1 MDMNTSILPIE
12 KSGYPIG
19 QLSNP
24 SQGQKLNLE
33 KLSNEEV
40 ERFFNGSNDISHIKF
55 IDRNGKEGEA
65 FYTTKF

>member
-40 ERFFNGSNDISHIKF
+40 ERFF
-55 IDRNGKEGEA
+55 
-65 FYTTKF
+65 